1 MAALRRPVRER
12 VLHPAS
18 TALERL
24 VDVESAV
31 TMEPRSAQFRRL
43 AVASVAMLCVTG
55 CSSNGGGGPSGPPL
69 QSYSCCSSSDILTV
83 RHPGDTVTLHWIA
96 TPAGPSARGKV
107 SSVRLEASLS
117 GPFASVSQLK
127 ASATAG
133 TLKAP
138 VVVTTDRLGDAPVS
152 EIVIPKD
159 AQAGTY
165 NLSWT
170 INESGGQVS
179 AASVIQVAAQD

>member
-1 MAALRRPVRER
+1 
-12 VLHPAS
+12 
-18 TALERL
+18 
-24 VDVESAV
+24 
-31 TMEPRSAQFRRL
+31 MEPRTPQLRRL

-55 CSSNGGGGPSGPPL
+55 CSSNGGGGASGPPL
-69 QSYSCCSSSDILTV
+69 QTYSCCSSSDILTV
-83 RHPGDTVTLHWIA
+83 RHPGDTLTLHWVA
-96 TPAGPSARGKV
+96 TPAGPSTNGKV

-133 TLKAP
+133 TVKAP

-152 EIVIPKD
+152 VIVIPKD
-159 AQAGTY
+159 AQAGAY

-179 AASVIQVAAQD
+179 ADSVIQVAAKD